1 MKSISLKLQEQLLSE
16 TDSILES
23 LKTSRNRYINDAVAY
38 YNKIQKRKLLA
49 EQLAKESSLVQED
62 SMRILQEFEQLED
75 ES

>member
-1 MKSISLKLQEQLLSE
+1 MKSISLKLQEQILSE

-23 LKTSRNRYINDAVAY
+23 LETSRNRYINDAVAY
-38 YNKIQKRKLLA
+38 YNKVQKQKLLA
-49 EQLAKESSLVQED
+49 EQLAKESNLVKED